1 MQLLHCLLFEAQGGD
16 NRLVDGFHAVER
28 LRETHPASFDLMT
41 STAETFRQIEE
52 GADLSIEA
60 PMIRLDNDGRIAVAR
75 SGHLTDGQ
83 TARDARAIRLIPS
96 LDDNDS

>member
-1 MQLLHCLLFEAQGGD
+1 M
-16 NRLVDGFHAVER
+16 VDGFHAAER

-41 STAETFRQIEE
+41 STTVTFRQIEE

-60 PMIRLDNDGRIAVAR
+60 PMIRLDNDDRVAVAR

-83 TARDARAIRLIPS
+83 TARDARAIRLSERAGADMRRCCS
-96 LDDNDS
+96 L